1 MLHATLRSLKNS
13 GPLGTHA
20 AVYGL
25 SSLCVTLHPA
35 QSVTTKLQHSPSAV
49 PARRARARAD
59 QGRPFAQQILSSPTL
74 ARSQIRVSPFTVL
87 ASHSRLVGAHR
98 TT

>member
-35 QSVTTKLQHSPSAV
+35 QSVTTILQHSPSAV
-49 PARRARARAD
+49 PARAD